1 MLVANPCQLLWDCIT
16 IYLRYIKIDKEN
28 VKGACIFLSYQI
40 FVTFLFLGILF
51 YSCHLVISVIITGD
65 AFLVFSTFGLIYVID
80 QCK

>member
-1 MLVANPCQLLWDCIT
+1 MTMTTSPRHISPNKQSFCW
-16 IYLRYIKIDKEN
+16 RDKELR
-28 VKGACIFLSYQI
+28 VHILPVSVF